1 MTTLDS
7 ARVQML
13 AAGMPE
19 FPPGHPVVT
28 DRIIRYG
35 TKKRAWYILRELVLR
50 SGKVVVV
57 GAFGIWG
64 RLDPQK
70 IDIDWQGFSDEERA
84 ETKRKDEEAERKR
97 ANKAEERA
105 HLAANRAQQ
114 QWNAAR
120 WGGEAP
126 YLKRKGVSPQKGL
139 RHFADGT
146 LIVPM
151 IDYLAN
157 PPVLRGMQ
165 KIAPDGSKRYSS
177 GMAKAATMCRFGKP
191 RDGDP
196 LFVVEGVAT
205 GLSVREA
212 LVSDEGKTPTV
223 FVAFD
228 CPNLASAGRALRK
241 LFPSSPIVFCADD
254 DWQTEGNPGKTKA
267 LEISGEVRNSTVC
280 WPVWEGERESGWTDF
295 NDLHASR
302 GLHFARAQLHQAL
315 LRVAQGI
322 STPKNASAKIIDDND
337 EWRARLLVKR
347 GQLVDCRENVFW
359 VLTSHPEWSGTVAF
373 DEFAN
378 RIVKRK
384 PAPWGGTAG
393 EWTEADDARV
403 GVWFVDRMG
412 YSIKAMGNIMAAV
425 MLAADEAKF
434 HPVREYLSCLEW
446 DQRPRVDEWPVRF
459 LGCRHSEYVRLV
471 GRFFLLNMIARVMD
485 PGCIMRAV
493 PVLEGPQERGK
504 STALSVLGGEY
515 FSDTPFRV
523 GEADA
528 CLAIQGVW
536 VYEIG
541 EMQQFGRA
549 EAAAVKQFVSS
560 RVDHYR
566 PPYGRRHINVPR
578 QTVFAGSIN
587 EATYLRDWTG
597 NTRFHPI
604 RCVEEHEIDTDGLRA
619 ERNQLLAEAYV
630 LYQKGARRYPT
641 REEAESLF
649 APEQEARMQ
658 EAAWEGLILDE
669 LERTTYKSTDVH
681 SVLVEVVKVD
691 PARIT
696 DKMMADVGRILARAG
711 WTQSRPRKDGQRKRI
726 YTRPDRPVLAAS
738 NVGDD
743 DDIPF

>member
-1 MTTLDS
+1 MI
-7 ARVQML
+7 

-19 FPPGHPVVT
+19 FPPGHPMVA

-35 TKKRAWYILRELVLR
+35 PKKRAWYILRELFLR
-50 SGKVVVV
+50 SGKAVVV
-57 GAFGIWG
+57 GGFGIWG
-64 RLDPQK
+64 RLDAQK
-70 IDIDWQGFSDEERA
+70 IEIDWKGFSDEERA
-84 ETKRKDEEAERKR
+84 ETKRRYEEAEAAR
-97 ANKAEERA
+97 AKKAQERA
-105 HLAANRAQQ
+105 EHAANRAQS
-114 QWNAAR
+114 QWSAAR

-126 YLKRKGVSPQKGL
+126 YLTRKGVKPEKGL

-146 LIVPM
+146 LVVPM
-151 IDYLAN
+151 VDYLSD
-157 PPVLRGMQ
+157 PPRLLGVQ
-165 KIAPDGSKRYSS
+165 KIAADGTKRYSA
-177 GMAKAATMCRFGKP
+177 GMAKAGAMCRFGKP
-191 RDGDP
+191 RAGEP
-196 LFVVEGVAT
+196 ILVAEGVAT
-205 GLSVREA
+205 ALSLRQA
-212 LVSDEGKTPTV
+212 MTDADGRAPAI

-228 CPNLASAGRALRK
+228 CPNLAPAGRALRR
-241 LFPSSPIVFCADD
+241 LFPGSAIVFCADD
-254 DWQTEGNPGKTKA
+254 DWKTDGNPGRTKA
-267 LEISGEVRNSTVC
+267 LEISAEIGNSTAC
-280 WPVWEGERESGWTDF
+280 WPSWDGEREPKWTDF

-302 GLHFARAQLHQAL
+302 GLSFVRAQVE
-315 LRVAQGI
+315 VAISRTAKGI
-322 STPKNASAKIIDDND
+322 STPKGASAKIVD
-337 EWRARLLVKR
+337 EADAWRERLLIKR

-359 VLTSHPEWSGTVAF
+359 VLKMHPEWSGIIAF

-378 RIVKRK
+378 RVVKRK
-384 PAPWGGTAG
+384 PAPWGGEPG

-403 GVWFVDRMG
+403 GVWFVSKMG

-425 MLAADEAKF
+425 MLAADEARF
-434 HPVREYLSCLEW
+434 HPVREYLERLQW
-446 DQRPRVDEWPVRF
+446 DQEPRVDEWAGRF
-459 LGCRHSEYVRLV
+459 LGCRQSEYVRLV
-471 GRFFLLNMIARVMD
+471 GRFFLLNMIARVME

-504 STALSVLGGEY
+504 STALSILGGDY

-541 EMQQFGRA
+541 EMQQFGKA

-566 PPYGRRHINVPR
+566 PPYGRRHVNVPR

-604 RCVEEHEIDTDGLRA
+604 RCVEAQEIDLDGLHGARD
-619 ERNQLLAEAYV
+619 QLLAEAFS
-630 LYQKGARRYPT
+630 LYKQGARRYPT

-669 LERTTYKSTDVH
+669 LDRTVYRTTDVH
-681 SVLVEVVKVD
+681 RILTEVVKVD

-696 DKMMADVGRILARAG
+696 DKMMADVGRILTRAG
-711 WTQSRPRKDGQRKRI
+711 WVASRPRVNGQRKRI
-726 YTRPDRPVLAAS
+726 YTRPEANYMPAKAAA
-738 NVGDD
+738 NGEAA